1 MKPRHLASLFVLVS
15 AAMFS
20 TAGLFMGL
28 LKAPLLAV
36 VFWRSAFALI
46 FTVLLLV
53 HQRDL
58 RALIGFDSHALLAS
72 TMSALATLFFIAALR
87 LTSVA
92 NVAVIHASLPL
103 LTTMIAVVVS
113 NETASSRTTA
123 FGVLAAAGAI
133 FIFSGSVSS
142 GLRILGDALALAMT
156 SCMAVMTIA
165 FRMSKTPTVLG
176 MVALSNAISMVVA
189 ASIGDHLAVTGREA
203 CLLAA
208 FALFQMTLGLV
219 FYAKGARQ
227 LPPAETALLSLAE
240 MPLSIISVWL
250 AYGMRPSWQTA
261 CGGSLVLCAV
271 VAHLATPRSAIR

>member
-1 MKPRHLASLFVLVS
+1 
-15 AAMFS
+15 
-20 TAGLFMGL
+20 MGL
-28 LKAPLLAV
+28 LVAPLLAV

-46 FTVLLLV
+46 FTVLLLI

-72 TMSALATLFFIAALR
+72 TMSALASLFFIAALR

-133 FIFSGSVSS
+133 FIFSGSMSS
-142 GLRILGDALALAMT
+142 GFRILGDALALAMT

-189 ASIGDHLAVTGREA
+189 ASISDRLAVTGREA

-219 FYAKGARQ
+219 FYAKGARL
-227 LPPAETALLSLAE
+227 LPPADTALLSLTE
-240 MPLSIISVWL
+240 VPLSILSVWL
-250 AYGMRPSWQTA
+250 AYGMRPPWQTA

-271 VAHLATPRSAIR
+271 VASLLRPRPANL